1 MSENV
6 PSDFVASF
14 TNERLAII
22 AQALLDECF
31 STDDDL
37 QSKFDSGYSIGCTRF
52 DRQKNRLKN
61 LAQDHWWLGIT
72 DPSNRLVMNIE
83 GAPFR
88 FTRDDYLSPT
98 KVALTAVC
106 ETEST
111 QIKKFAREQQT
122 SFNWED
128 ELDNDIES
136 ENPVRWRF
144 VIDVNQSAEEDNSRD
159 YEVFFVGYSR
169 HDDPSCIW
177 KLSEHVSGYVTSI
190 DSELA
195 KAVSLSSPKTSI
207 PNTDESKKTHDKN
220 E

>member
-61 LAQDHWWLGIT
+61 LALDHWWLGIT
-72 DPSNRLVMNIE
+72 DPSNRLVMNI
-83 GAPFR
+83 GGS
-88 FTRDDYLSPT
+88 L
-98 KVALTAVC
+98 
-106 ETEST
+106 ST